1 MDVKDTYTY
10 GDEFDFVQYTVDADG
25 NIVNSQKYNP
35 DNSDNWTFPNGSA
48 IKKIIDSKD
57 KSYDTFIATI
67 KARFYDGRAGWVG
80 PVTLRYLLTENSQW
94 SAIGAYRSV
103 TFNIEP
109 KDAEI
114 TGLEDVTKSI
124 TDVQGLDNTNNL
136 LEHEL
141 YDKLNFVGYVR
152 LE

>member
-57 KSYDTFIATI
+57 RAYYDFINTV
-67 KARFYDGRAGWVG
+67 KARFRDGRARLGRSCN
-80 PVTLRYLLTENSQW
+80 TAL
-94 SAIGAYRSV
+94 SA
-103 TFNIEP
+103 
-109 KDAEI
+109 D
-114 TGLEDVTKSI
+114 
-124 TDVQGLDNTNNL
+124 
-136 LEHEL
+136 
-141 YDKLNFVGYVR
+141 
-152 LE
+152 